1 MDESV
6 GRCRGRHRRVY
17 GSVKRWRRHL
27 RRRHRAV
34 YQGRRAV
41 ANVSQW
47 RRSYTLQSGTL
58 RLRWVNRGRR
68 GEPLVGGR
76 SGEFLD
82 HIPEIILVDIIHRW
96 LMLLRLLIVRLRLR
110 LRLRL
115 RMRMRL
121 RSNIGIRIVNKVV
134 IINRR

>member
-6 GRCRGRHRRVY
+6 CRCRGRHRRVY
-17 GSVKRWRRHL
+17 GGVKRWRRHL

-82 HIPEIILVDIIHRW
+82 HIPEIILVDIIHRR
-96 LMLLRLLIVRLRLR
+96 LMLLRLLIVR